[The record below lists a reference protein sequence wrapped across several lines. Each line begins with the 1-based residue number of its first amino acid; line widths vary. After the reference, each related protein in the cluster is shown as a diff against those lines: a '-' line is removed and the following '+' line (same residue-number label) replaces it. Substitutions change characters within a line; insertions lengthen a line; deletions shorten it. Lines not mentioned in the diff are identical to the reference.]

1 MTSYLHDLWIYF
13 EAVFL
18 PELAT
23 YETEVFALA
32 AVTTFLAVVG
42 KSLYM

>member
-13 EAVFL
+13 EAVLL

-32 AVTTFLAVVG
+32 ALTTFLAVVG